1 MMLSVEEQPA
11 PAVVSVDERYR
22 LSRHVAIRPTAEG
35 LVAECAVNG
44 RQYSLESQSLSRL
57 LLALAR
63 PVRLGDL
70 LDAVGDEQ
78 RPAVLRLVES
88 WREDGLLT
96 RVDEDGAAEEDRGPR
111 AHWEFH
117 DLLFHA
123 RSRRGRT
130 PGRVGATFPLR
141 GVTPQDP
148 AVKAPPPPDARSIE
162 LPQPDLDRLREN
174 DVPLTRVLE
183 ERRSRYSAEPVELA
197 RLAEFLFRTARVTDR
212 RETPVIGEVARK
224 VYPSGG
230 SLHSLELYVVA
241 WDCRGL
247 DRAVYHYRAAE
258 HRLVPVAEF
267 SNDVE
272 LLLQEARTGTGNNIP
287 GYSPVLFVV
296 TARFQRVMWKYQALS
311 YRVILAELGGL
322 YQTMYLVATAM
333 GLSPSAIGT
342 GDSDRFAR
350 ITGLDYYR
358 EASVGEFVLGGPLP
372 GGKP

>member
-1 MMLSVEEQPA
+1 MTLSVEEQPVAAA
-11 PAVVSVDERYR
+11 PDVEKRYR
-22 LSRHVAIRPTAEG
+22 LSRHVAIRPTPAG

-44 RQYSLESQSLSRL
+44 RQYSLESQSLCRL

-63 PVRLGDL
+63 PVTLGDL
-70 LDAVGDEQ
+70 LEAVGDEQ

-88 WREDGLLT
+88 WHADGLLT
-96 RVDEDGAAEEDRGPR
+96 RVDEDGSAEEDRGPR

-130 PGRVGATFPLR
+130 PIQVGATFPLR
-141 GVTPQDP
+141 GLAPQDP
-148 AVKAPPPPDARSIE
+148 AVKGPPPADAYTVE
-162 LPQPDLDRLREN
+162 LPKPDLDHLHEN

-183 ERRSRYSAEPVELA
+183 ERRSRYSAEPMELPS
-197 RLAEFLFRTARVTDR
+197 LAEFLYRTARVTDR
-212 RETPVIGEVARK
+212 RDSPIIGEVARK

-241 WDCRGL
+241 WACRGL
-247 DRAVYHYRAAE
+247 ERGVYHYRAAE
-258 HRLVPVAEF
+258 HQLVHVADF
-267 SNDVE
+267 SEEVE

-287 GYSPVLFVV
+287 GYPPVLFVM

-342 GDSDRFAR
+342 GDSDLFAR

-372 GGKP
+372 AARS